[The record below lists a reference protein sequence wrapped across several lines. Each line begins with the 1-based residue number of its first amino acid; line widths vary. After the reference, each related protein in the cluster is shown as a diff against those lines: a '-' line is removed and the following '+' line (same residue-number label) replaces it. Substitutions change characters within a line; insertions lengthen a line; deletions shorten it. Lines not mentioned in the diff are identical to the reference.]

1 LRKSSKLVYDPLTE
15 QIRHLLIRIPKV
27 GNQAS
32 RLYLWR
38 AMMFN
43 FMLVGSTGL
52 IVSWFLYELVI
63 RVVFVDMWQLWGGS
77 FLGMTVTTTLVF
89 LWNYE
94 LNKRW
99 SLNTTAQIMRMK
111 KEELKTLR
119 ETIDRLLEKK
129 FDVNG
134 SRI

>member
-1 LRKSSKLVYDPLTE
+1 MRKGNKLAYDPLTE
-15 QIRHLLIRIPKV
+15 QIQHLLIRIPKV
-27 GNQAS
+27 GALFA

-52 IVSWFLYELVI
+52 VISWILYEC
-63 RVVFVDMWQLWGGS
+63 VFRALFLNLWGGT
-77 FLGMTVTTTLVF
+77 FLGMTITTTLVF
-89 LWNYE
+89 FWNYA

-99 SLNTTAQIMRMK
+99 SLNSTAQIMGMK
-111 KEELKTLR
+111 KAELETLR
-119 ETIDRLLEKK
+119 ETINKLLLEKR
-129 FDVNG
+129 FDANG